1 MKQTDK
7 RQALLWLIHLIGW
20 GIMFGFPFFFASR
33 EGNPITFQWYL
44 GYVFVPVAFML
55 VFYVNYFWWID
66 RVLSGKTLSVY
77 SIEYLTYQCNLFLS
91 GCLDAFLFSA
101 FYQSCFFRTSGS
113 SQGHGYLP

>member
-44 GYVFVPVAFML
+44 G
-55 VFYVNYFWWID
+55 
-66 RVLSGKTLSVY
+66 
-77 SIEYLTYQCNLFLS
+77 
-91 GCLDAFLFSA
+91 
-101 FYQSCFFRTSGS
+101 
-113 SQGHGYLP
+113 